1 MKELNGVM
9 GMLAAT
15 IAIAIAQPT
24 LAVKPAAAA
33 TGNNPTSVTSVR
45 LDPTA
50 TGVDVVLQTQGN
62 GKAQVFNVNNKDNSL
77 TSYVFNA
84 RLANNQPFRQNNPAP
99 GIAYIAVTP
108 SGSNG
113 VQIKVAGQ
121 GSTPVGQITR
131 RDGQGIVLSVS
142 GKGGM
147 ASQPGIMAQ
156 AMTTAQAATPVAPLA
171 PAPLPASIPTVP
183 GNQGSPVPPLMP
195 RASAPPVGDMAVS
208 EIDTSSGSIDLGSAE
223 RIPRL
228 VLRDAPVREV
238 LSLLAR
244 AAGVNLAF
252 AEAPGSGPSAAAA
265 PGAAGSGSGGPTI
278 SLDIENESV
287 QDVFN
292 YVLRIACVPAGG
304 GGGAPGSGA
313 CASLEAN
320 RVGRTIF
327 VGPKLPDDARNFV
340 TRTLRLNQA
349 SAADASGFL
358 TTQGAETQRAIEQV
372 QIQTVG
378 EGAAAR
384 IIETRTPTILNLKA
398 TEGNAPLILRGLAVS
413 TNDRTNS
420 LTLTGSP
427 RKVAM
432 ATSLLTQLDVR
443 KRQAAVSV
451 KIIDVN
457 LNGLDKFN
465 TSFSFGVGNISVV
478 DSQGAGIINFGS
490 STPGSVSDTALGTG
504 NIFTNSATAGTSIL
518 PSNGKGGLAKALL
531 GQLQAA
537 ITSQNAKVL
546 TDPTLTIQ
554 EGQLSKVKLTEEVI
568 SNFKIETQAG
578 SPPTTT
584 ITTEKAEAGLQV
596 DVRIERID
604 DNGFITMQ
612 LNPTIKSPISTQTI
626 TLPNGGGSQTLTLLQ
641 SREVNTGLIR
651 VRDGQ
656 TLLLTGVIQESD
668 KSTVR
673 KVPILGDLPILGALF
688 RSTQRENLRKEVILM
703 VTPRIMDDS
712 DRSAFGYGFSPT
724 PEAQDLIRKGGGAR

>member
-142 GKGGM
+142 GKGGV
-147 ASQPGIMAQ
+147 ASQPGVMAQ

-171 PAPLPASIPTVP
+171 PAPLPNSIPTVP

-208 EIDTSSGSIDLGSAE
+208 EIDTTSGSIDLGSAE

-244 AAGVNLAF
+244 AAGINLAF
-252 AEAPGSGPSAAAA
+252 AEAPGAGPSAAAA

-292 YVLRIACVPAGG
+292 YVLRIACVPTGGSSGG
-304 GGGAPGSGA
+304 GGGG
-313 CASLEAN
+313 CAALEAN

-420 LTLTGSP
+420 ITLTGSP

-432 ATSLLTQLDVR
+432 ATSLLTQLDIR

-457 LNGLDKFN
+457 LQGVDKFN
-465 TSFSFGVGNISVV
+465 TSFSFGVGDVSVL

-490 STPGSVSDTALGTG
+490 NAPSSIPEAGIGSIGQGQISSLGSLLPFKT
-504 NIFTNSATAGTSIL
+504 TNAGR
-518 PSNGKGGLAKALL
+518 AKALI

-568 SNFKIETQAG
+568 SNFKVETQAG
-578 SPPTTT
+578 SPPTITV
-584 ITTEKAEAGLQV
+584 TTEKAEAGLQV

-612 LNPTIKSPISTQTI
+612 LNPTIKSPITTKTI
-626 TLPNGGGSQTLTLLQ
+626 TLPNNAGSQEITLLQ

-668 KSTVR
+668 KSEVR

-688 RSTQRENLRKEVILM
+688 RSTRRENLRKEVILM

-712 DRSAFGYGFSPT
+712 DKSAFGYGFSPT
-724 PEAQDLIRKGGGAR
+724 PEAQDLIRKGGGR

>member
-15 IAIAIAQPT
+15 IAMAIVQPA
-24 LAVKPAAAA
+24 LMVKPAAAA
-33 TGNNPTSVTSVR
+33 AAAGGNPTSVTAVR
-45 LDPTA
+45 LNPTA
-50 TGVDVVLQTQGN
+50 TGVDVVLQTQGS

-131 RDGQGIVLSVS
+131 RDDQGIVLSVS
-142 GKGGM
+142 GKGGV
-147 ASQPGIMAQ
+147 AAQPGVMAQ
-156 AMTTAQAATPVAPLA
+156 VLTTAQAATPVAPLA
-171 PAPLPASIPTVP
+171 PTPLPANIPTVP
-183 GNQGSPVPPLMP
+183 GNQGSPVPPLRP
-195 RASAPPVGDMAVS
+195 RAAAPPVGDMAVS
-208 EIDTSSGSIDLGSAE
+208 EIDTSSASIDLGSAE

-252 AEAPGSGPSAAAA
+252 AETPGAGPAAAA

-292 YVLRIACVPAGG
+292 YVLRIACVSTAGAGG
-304 GGGAPGSGA
+304 GGGGG
-313 CASLEAN
+313 CAALEAN

-420 LTLTGSP
+420 ITLTGSP

-432 ATSLLTQLDVR
+432 ATSLLTQLDIR
-443 KRQAAVSV
+443 KRQASVSV

-465 TSFSFGVGNISVV
+465 TSFSFGVGDFSIV
-478 DSQGAGIINFGS
+478 DSQGAGIINFGR
-490 STPGSVSDTALGTG
+490 STPGTVSNDVLGTG
-504 NIFTNSATAGTSIL
+504 TSFTNTASAGSSIL
-518 PSNGKGGLAKALL
+518 PSNGRGGLAKALL

-584 ITTEKAEAGLQV
+584 VTTEKAEAGLQV

-612 LNPTIKSPISTQTI
+612 LNPTIKSPISTETI
-626 TLPNGGGSQTLTLLQ
+626 TLPNNGGQQRITLLQ

-656 TLLLTGVIQESD
+656 TLLLSGVIQESD

-688 RSTQRENLRKEVILM
+688 RSTARENLRKEVILM

-712 DRSAFGYGFSPT
+712 DKSAFGYGFSPT
-724 PEAQDLIRKGGGAR
+724 PEAQDLIRKGR

>member
-15 IAIAIAQPT
+15 IAIAIVQPT
-24 LAVKPAAAA
+24 LMVKPAAAA
-33 TGNNPTSVTSVR
+33 SGGNPTSVTAVR

-50 TGVDVVLQTQGN
+50 TGVDVVLQTQGS

-121 GSTPVGQITR
+121 GSAPVGQITR
-131 RDGQGIVLSVS
+131 RDDQGIVLSVS
-142 GKGGM
+142 GKGGG
-147 ASQPGIMAQ
+147 AAQPGVMAQ

-171 PAPLPASIPTVP
+171 PTPLPTSIPTVP
-183 GNQGSPVPPLMP
+183 GNPNTPVPPLRP

-208 EIDTSSGSIDLGSAE
+208 EIDTSSASIDLGSAE

-252 AEAPGSGPSAAAA
+252 AEAPGAGPAAAA

-292 YVLRIACVPAGG
+292 YVLRIACVPTGG
-304 GGGAPGSGA
+304 GGGGGGGGG
-313 CASLEAN
+313 CAALEAN

-420 LTLTGSP
+420 ITLTGSP

-432 ATSLLTQLDVR
+432 ATSLLTQLDIR

-457 LNGLDKFN
+457 LNGVDKFN
-465 TSFSFGVGNISVV
+465 TSFSFGVGDVSVL

-490 STPGSVSDTALGTG
+490 NAPLSVPDESTGSIGTG
-504 NIFTNSATAGTSIL
+504 RISGLSSIL
-518 PSNGKGGLAKALL
+518 PFRAANVGRAKALI

-568 SNFKIETQAG
+568 SNFKVETQAG
-578 SPPTTT
+578 SPPTVTV
-584 ITTEKAEAGLQV
+584 TTEKAEAGLQV

-626 TLPNGGGSQTLTLLQ
+626 TLPNNAGQQTLTLLQ

-668 KSTVR
+668 KSEVR
-673 KVPILGDLPILGALF
+673 KIPILGDLPILGALF
-688 RSTQRENLRKEVILM
+688 RSTRRENLRKEVILM

-712 DRSAFGYGFSPT
+712 DKSAFGYGFSPT
-724 PEAQDLIRKGGGAR
+724 PDAQDLIRKGR